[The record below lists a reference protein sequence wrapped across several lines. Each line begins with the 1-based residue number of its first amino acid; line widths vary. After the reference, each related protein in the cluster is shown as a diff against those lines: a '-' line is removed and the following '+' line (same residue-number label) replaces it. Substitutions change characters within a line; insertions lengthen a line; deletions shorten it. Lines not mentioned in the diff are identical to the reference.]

1 MKQDLITQAIAFIS
15 PQAAMSRMISQAK
28 LRNFGRF
35 DSALDSTKR
44 GISRNVS
51 GAEDTAGTT
60 ERYKLIRA
68 ARDLADNFPPIRS
81 LLLKFATYVAGRL
94 NYQARTG
101 DRDLDMK
108 IERYWRNW
116 CSKCDFLR
124 RFDFVTLLQL
134 AVMAVLRDGDCGF
147 VIVRDQGELRLQSV
161 ESDRIGSPY
170 NRLIDSDNYIGGIV
184 LDDYGRPDQ
193 YELYVRTISNQYIDP
208 TRIPAAEF
216 IHLFDPTRLDE
227 YRGRSAFATALNAAR
242 DLQEALKAEIQAI
255 KFASYQ
261 TGIIMSE
268 TGAAEASD
276 YFASSQPNDY
286 GQRAKLES
294 VDPGTMN
301 YLSPGEKMEMFEN
314 TRPTGAFG
322 EFVRLVQSHICM
334 SVGLPYGFSFDA
346 DKSGPMARMEAEMAD
361 RTFARWRR
369 LLETQ
374 FLDRIKNIVLLDA
387 ASRGLIPDNEYLLD
401 GRWGWPR
408 KASIDY
414 GREARADIDLWKAG
428 LKTAAQI
435 YSEGGEDYEEALR
448 TRAKEASMIVDLAAE
463 YQIPAQY
470 ISDSVPIANSRQAEP
485 VVPTVTEPQTEPAEG
500 PAPAPTEAKAAF
512 EDSFKPTAGMIAEA
526 EKGLEWREKF
536 KRGGTSIGVARAR
549 DISNGKNLS
558 EDTVKRMHSFFSRH
572 EVDKKGEGFQQG
584 EDGFPSA
591 GRIAWALWG
600 GDAGQVWAADKM
612 KGIRL
617 ATRPEVKEF
626 AVVVNDVYGRFAAV
640 QHETAM
646 VMPEPGPREQE
657 EDFIDRCMVNATMES
672 EYPDFDQRLA
682 VCMTQ
687 LAVVGERGGIKASP
701 KAPKSDTPNKDPQ
714 GEGTAKGDA
723 SGKRGAEVTAEQ
735 EKTLQNKADE
745 FNEKDSNTKNGR
757 ATLGAL
763 KSVFQRGLGA
773 FNTSHSP
780 RVQSAE
786 QWAFARVNAFLY
798 LLKNGRPENPK
809 YTTDNDLLPKEHP
822 KAQK

>member
-1 MKQDLITQAIAFIS
+1 
-15 PQAAMSRMISQAK
+15 
-28 LRNFGRF
+28 
-35 DSALDSTKR
+35 
-44 GISRNVS
+44 V
-51 GAEDTAGTT
+51 
-60 ERYKLIRA
+60 
-68 ARDLADNFPPIRS
+68 
-81 LLLKFATYVAGRL
+81 
-94 NYQARTG
+94 
-101 DRDLDMK
+101 
-108 IERYWRNW
+108 
-116 CSKCDFLR
+116 CS
-124 RFDFVTLLQL
+124 
-134 AVMAVLRDGDCGF
+134 
-147 VIVRDQGELRLQSV
+147 
-161 ESDRIGSPY
+161 SD
-170 NRLIDSDNYIGGIV
+170 
-184 LDDYGRPDQ
+184 
-193 YELYVRTISNQYIDP
+193 
-208 TRIPAAEF
+208 
-216 IHLFDPTRLDE
+216 
-227 YRGRSAFATALNAAR
+227 
-242 DLQEALKAEIQAI
+242 LKAEIQAI

-268 TGAAEASD
+268 TGAAESAD

-314 TRPTGAFG
+314 SRPTGAFG

-448 TRAKEASMIVDLAAE
+448 TRAKEAALIVDLAAE

-470 ISDSVPIANSRQAEP
+470 ISDSVPTPNSKQAEP
-485 VVPTVTEPQTEPAEG
+485 IVPTVTEPQTEPTAE
-500 PAPAPTEAKAAF
+500 PTPAPTQAKAAF

-626 AVVVNDVYGRFAAV
+626 AVVVNDVHGRFQAL
-640 QHETAM
+640 QSEITM
-646 VMPEPGPREQE
+646 VMPEPSPREQE

-682 VCMTQ
+682 VCTTQ
-687 LAVVGERGGIKASP
+687 FRG
-701 KAPKSDTPNKDPQ
+701 
-714 GEGTAKGDA
+714 
-723 SGKRGAEVTAEQ
+723 
-735 EKTLQNKADE
+735 
-745 FNEKDSNTKNGR
+745 KNI
-757 ATLGAL
+757 
-763 KSVFQRGLGA
+763 
-773 FNTSHSP
+773 
-780 RVQSAE
+780 
-786 QWAFARVNAFLY
+786 
-798 LLKNGRPENPK
+798 
-809 YTTDNDLLPKEHP
+809 
-822 KAQK
+822 